1 MNELITWQ
9 RAGNTLKQA
18 KTVTAPVAEGGA
30 DFGATMK
37 QHLQELRDV
46 YNMSEGA
53 QRQWQLGELD
63 TQTAVML
70 VNKADLALTYTMEL
84 RNKLLEAYQE
94 LSRMQV

>member
-9 RAGNTLKQA
+9 GSGNTLKQA
-18 KTVTAPVAEGGA
+18 KAATTQVAEGGV

-53 QRQWQLGELD
+53 QRQWQLGEMD